1 MASEVEP
8 IQPADSGSV
17 ARSSNVPA
25 STTRPVRS
33 DGQGSMSAEE
43 WVSRQ
48 LHRELLERYVPS
60 GARVLELTGY
70 ATGSDPG
77 SDPGAGTTHDQYTE
91 LLHRLG
97 CRVTAVGAT
106 PAALAR
112 WRAQARER
120 GFEGSV
126 ESWVV
131 REIGSLEGLEDAGHD
146 AVVAYGGFL
155 SYALERRD
163 RALGECMRVLR
174 PRGVLLLSVPS
185 LWGTLH
191 GRLTRFLE
199 EDLVHNRGVIRS
211 GNLPAGALHARAP
224 CHLFRAAELDAFL
237 RRAGLELLSLCA
249 SSALSTGVELPA
261 GSDPSTWS
269 ALLEY
274 ERAAC
279 AERGYLDSGSHLIAV
294 ARR

>member
-1 MASEVEP
+1 VVSEWASYLPKVELAK
-8 IQPADSGSV
+8 PADSGLV
-17 ARSSNVPA
+17 ERSPREPESGA
-25 STTRPVRS
+25 RPVRAER
-33 DGQGSMSAEE
+33 QGSSTAQE

-60 GARVLELTGY
+60 GARVLELSTGHD
-70 ATGSDPG
+70 TGN
-77 SDPGAGTTHDQYTE
+77 DQYTE
-91 LLHRLG
+91 VLHRLG
-97 CRVTAVGAT
+97 CRITAVGIT
-106 PAALAR
+106 PSALDGLRAR
-112 WRAQARER
+112 ARQG
-120 GFEGSV
+120 GFDTSV

-131 REIGSLEGLEDAGHD
+131 REIGSLEGLEDGGHD

-191 GRLTRFLE
+191 GRLARFME
-199 EDLVHNRGVIRS
+199 CDLVHNRGVIRS
-211 GNLPAGALHARAP
+211 GNLPAGALDASAA

-249 SSALSTGVELPA
+249 SNALSTGVELPA
-261 GSDPSTWS
+261 DSDRSTWS